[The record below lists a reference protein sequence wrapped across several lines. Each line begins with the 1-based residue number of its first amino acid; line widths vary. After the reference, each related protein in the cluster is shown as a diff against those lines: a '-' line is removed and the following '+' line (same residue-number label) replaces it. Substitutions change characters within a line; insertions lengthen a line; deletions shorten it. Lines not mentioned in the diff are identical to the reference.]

1 MSNID
6 ALLRDL
12 VISNH
17 ILAREGVTDSLGHV
31 SVRHPDRPP
40 LWSMTSRRNMQL
52 DGASGP
58 KEGTR

>member
-1 MSNID
+1 MSDIE

-31 SVRHPDRPP
+31 SVHHPD
-40 LWSMTSRRNMQL
+40 
-52 DGASGP
+52 AAAI
-58 KEGTR
+58 